1 MSLKVDKLS
10 KRLSSKVKLEKISF
24 EMTKPGIFGII
35 GESGS
40 GKTDLIR
47 MILNLIPPEEGTVS
61 FNEAPI
67 IPGDISIG
75 YLPEK
80 RGLYMKSDVLEQLV
94 YFAMLRGMNKRAAV
108 KSARNLL
115 ARLGMSDLE
124 QVLVERLDKDEREK
138 VQFLTSIV
146 HEPKLI
152 LLDEPFRTAN
162 PRVITELMDLMKE
175 LAAEGRYIVMASKA
189 IEVAEACCENLVIL
203 YKGKPVI
210 AGNLKEIKHAYGHT
224 NLVLAADVDVTDTAI
239 DFGMELIEKR
249 PLESEFRIQGDEM
262 AQTLL
267 EHMVSQGFHPTK
279 YEIREPSLQEIY
291 LSTIGG
297 QTK

>member
-1 MSLKVDKLS
+1 M
-10 KRLSSKVKLEKISF
+10 
-24 EMTKPGIFGII
+24 
-35 GESGS
+35 
-40 GKTDLIR
+40 
-47 MILNLIPPEEGTVS
+47 
-61 FNEAPI
+61 
-67 IPGDISIG
+67 
-75 YLPEK
+75 
-80 RGLYMKSDVLEQLV
+80 
-94 YFAMLRGMNKRAAV
+94 
-108 KSARNLL
+108 
-115 ARLGMSDLE
+115 
-124 QVLVERLDKDEREK
+124 
-138 VQFLTSIV
+138 
-146 HEPKLI
+146 
-152 LLDEPFRTAN
+152 
-162 PRVITELMDLMKE
+162 
-175 LAAEGRYIVMASKA
+175 
-189 IEVAEACCENLVIL
+189 
-203 YKGKPVI
+203 I